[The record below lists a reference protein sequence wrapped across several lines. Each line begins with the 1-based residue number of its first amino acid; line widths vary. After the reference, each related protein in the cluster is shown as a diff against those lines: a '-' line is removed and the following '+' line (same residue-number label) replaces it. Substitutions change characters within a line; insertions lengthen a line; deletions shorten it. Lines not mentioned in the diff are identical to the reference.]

1 MLIIE
6 DPPMAGK
13 YRTAIKALLLYFY
26 LCLGVKLDNLFLLR
40 GLGLWCLTPLQFIA
54 WSNLG

>member
-40 GLGLWCLTPLQFIA
+40 GLGLWCLTPLSTIFQ
-54 WSNLG
+54 